1 MCIRD
6 RFKYL
11 KPPEKAERGMIES
24 ITMSEKN
31 AENVRDIINV
41 MHDFP
46 KTIKE
51 IGIHSHTATRM
62 AEAHLSMW
70 EELAH
75 ACDTWKRA
83 RTATWSADRGHTGVV
98 DEELLEAAPE
108 NPFDDERLRKRWA
121 FLTSQTAED
130 VEEATD
136 LAWIDISCLLYTSPS
151 PRDS

>member
-1 MCIRD
+1 
-6 RFKYL
+6 
-11 KPPEKAERGMIES
+11 
-24 ITMSEKN
+24 
-31 AENVRDIINV
+31 
-41 MHDFP
+41 
-46 KTIKE
+46 
-51 IGIHSHTATRM
+51 
-62 AEAHLSMW
+62 MW

-136 LAWIDISCLLYTSPS
+136 LAWIDISEPGPAQSERGS
-151 PRDS
+151 